1 MNTHVFT
8 MYETLIEAG
17 FNSDLARKMEH
28 HFDGAMEAW
37 QEKIRA
43 EMHLDQLPT
52 KADLKNEISE
62 LRTEMAQMESRLL
75 KASSDQLRWI
85 VGTLIAVSG
94 LTVTLIKLL

>member
-1 MNTHVFT
+1 MNSHVQS

-17 FNSDLARKMEH
+17 FHSDVARKMEH

-43 EMHLDQLPT
+43 EMRDSLIT
-52 KADLKNEISE
+52 KADLKNEILE

>member
-1 MNTHVFT
+1 MNSHVQSI
-8 MYETLIEAG
+8 YETLIEAG
-17 FNSDLARKMEH
+17 FHSDLARKMEH

-43 EMHLDQLPT
+43 EMRDSLIT
-52 KADLKNEISE
+52 KTDLKNEIAE
-62 LRTEMAQMESRLL
+62 LRTEIAQMETKLL
-75 KASSDQLRWI
+75 KASSDQLRWM

>member
-1 MNTHVFT
+1 MNSHVQS

-17 FNSDLARKMEH
+17 FHSDVARKMEH

-43 EMHLDQLPT
+43 EMRDSLIT
-52 KADLKNEISE
+52 KADLKNEILE

-75 KASSDQLRWI
+75 KASADQLRWI

>member
-1 MNTHVFT
+1 MNSHVQS

-17 FNSDLARKMEH
+17 FHSDLARKMEH

-43 EMHLDQLPT
+43 EMRDSLIT
-52 KADLKNEISE
+52 KADLKSEILE

-75 KASSDQLRWI
+75 KASSDQLRWM

>member
-1 MNTHVFT
+1 MNSHVQS

-17 FNSDLARKMEH
+17 FHSDVARKMEH

-43 EMHLDQLPT
+43 EMRDSLIT
-52 KADLKNEISE
+52 KADLKNEIFE